1 MLKKNIFLTSFL
13 LWGGIL
19 FFSQAHAVSLE
30 EMVRMAWQKSELI
43 SAQKSQYEI
52 VAGDRWRRFF
62 PLEPQIFYLNSDD
75 DTARSIGLNLT
86 TGYPFK
92 NFLLTGLD
100 SARENF
106 EKAEVT
112 AKKYDLTQSLTGLYL
127 DCAVATQSAGVQQK
141 TIDDI
146 ETTSRLLKAL
156 YESGLATQAENIS
169 SQLQIRQAQL
179 ELSALQDKAEV
190 ACQKLEGVM
199 NDLGITDHE
208 VALADNL
215 EDQFIAEL
223 GDVPAGYQR
232 ASAAV
237 VMAKANYDV
246 AGWQQLPDINLSYQ
260 KNDYAYLPGSPS
272 GKPSASTYGIA
283 MTLPLFFPLRE
294 TIEMNR
300 NQNQAILNQKM
311 AEIDLLRADTEIKQA
326 KKEYQRNKK
335 RLKDIREKDIPLA
348 TALVESTYSA
358 YKAGKLGFA
367 ELVLSRKT
375 LADLR
380 LQDIQLRSAIVQSHL
395 KCLSQCEEITE

>member
-1 MLKKNIFLTSFL
+1 MIWSSSV
-13 LWGGIL
+13 G
-19 FFSQAHAVSLE
+19 AVSLE
-30 EMVRMAWQKSELI
+30 EMIKISWQKSELI
-43 SAQKSQYEI
+43 KAQKSQYEI

-75 DTARSIGLNLT
+75 DTARSLGLNLT

-92 NFLLTGLD
+92 TFLLTGLD
-100 SARENF
+100 AAKENI

-112 AKKYDLTQSLTGLYL
+112 AKKYDLSVALTGLYL
-127 DCAVATQSAGVQQK
+127 DCAVATQSALVQQK

-179 ELSALQDKAEV
+179 DLATLQDKAAV
-190 ACQKLEGVM
+190 ACQKLDYVM
-199 NDLGITDHE
+199 SDLDVADHE
-208 VALADNL
+208 VVLPDNL
-215 EDQFIAEL
+215 ENEFISEL
-223 GDVPAGYQR
+223 GNHPASFER
-232 ASAAV
+232 ANAAISL
-237 VMAKANYDV
+237 AKANYDV

-260 KNDYAYLPGSPS
+260 KNDYPYLPASPS

-294 TIEMNR
+294 TIEINR
-300 NQNQAILNQKM
+300 NQNQAILDQKS
-311 AEIDLLRADTEIKQA
+311 AELELLRADAEIKQA
-326 KKEYQRNKK
+326 IKEYQRNKK
-335 RLKDIREKDIPLA
+335 RLKEIREKDIPLA

-358 YKAGKLGFA
+358 YKADKLGFA

-375 LADLR
+375 LSDLR
-380 LQDIQLRSAIVQSHL
+380 LQDIQLRSAIVLNHL
-395 KCLSQCEEITE
+395 KCLNQCEE

>member
-1 MLKKNIFLTSFL
+1 MIKKIIFLII
-13 LWGGIL
+13 GGM
-19 FFSQAHAVSLE
+19 FFVPQAHAVSLE
-30 EMVRMAWQKSELI
+30 EMTRLAWQKSAFI
-43 SAQKSQYEI
+43 QAQKSQYEI
-52 VAGDRWRRFF
+52 TAGDRWRRFF
-62 PLEPQIFYLNSDD
+62 PLEPQIYYLNSDD

-100 SARENF
+100 AARENV
-106 EKAEVT
+106 EKTEVD
-112 AKKYDLTQSLTGLYL
+112 AKKYDLTLSMAALYL

-179 ELSALQDKAEV
+179 DLAALQDRAAV
-190 ACQKLEGVM
+190 ACQKLESVM
-199 NDLGITDHE
+199 DDLGTADHE
-208 VALADNL
+208 VLLADNL
-215 EDQFIAEL
+215 ENQFIADL
-223 GDVPAGYQR
+223 GDVPSGYGR
-232 ASAAV
+232 ATAAV
-237 VMAKANYDV
+237 TLAKANYDV

-260 KNDYAYLPGSPS
+260 KNDYVYLPGSPS

-300 NQNQAILNQKM
+300 SQNQAVLNQKA
-311 AEIDLLRADTEIKQA
+311 AELDLLRADTEIKQA
-326 KKEYQRNKK
+326 KKEYQRSKK
-335 RLKDIREKDIPLA
+335 RLVEIREKDIPLA

-375 LADLR
+375 LSDLR
-380 LQDIQLRSAIVQSHL
+380 LQDIQLRSAIVQNHL
-395 KCLSQCEEITE
+395 KCLNQCE